1 MDNIDDY
8 IKNTIFV
15 SKTFDAKDVPQLV
28 LLITTLLERSKIDIE
43 TTITMLK
50 QMPHLKGKYI
60 SSARSW
66 WYLPKPK
73 ELFKHMRKMIK
84 NKSL

>member
-1 MDNIDDY
+1 MF
-8 IKNTIFV
+8 IKT
-15 SKTFDAKDVPQLV
+15 
-28 LLITTLLERSKIDIE
+28 IDIE

>member
-1 MDNIDDY
+1 MF
-8 IKNTIFV
+8 IKT
-15 SKTFDAKDVPQLV
+15 
-28 LLITTLLERSKIDIE
+28 IDIE

-50 QMPHLKGKYI
+50 QMPMLKGKYI

-73 ELFKHMRKMIK
+73 ELFMWMKKQLK
-84 NKSL
+84 AKSIR